1 MLKKYFIIS
10 SVTLMVCLPVLFP
23 YKTFSQE
30 IEPRNYSSVPAGMNV
45 IALSY
50 SYSSGDIVTDAAA
63 PIKDLQLNSNNLG
76 LGYLRSF
83 GLAGNLCKIQVAVPF
98 AFLAG
103 TAILKG
109 KDTAASRTGF
119 ADIRIKLLMN
129 LIGTPALHPKD
140 FAKFKEEFVF
150 GTSLTVSV
158 PTGQYLNEKLINL
171 GSNRWGIKPE
181 IGASYNKGSFY
192 FEVFT
197 GVWFFTKNSEY
208 LKTNTSQQNPVISM
222 QGHISYLFP
231 SKIWIALNSVY
242 VTGGNT
248 KINGKV
254 QNDLQNNFRSGVTVS
269 LPINMHHSVKA
280 NFSTGVATKAGGD
293 FNIYSITYQYIWF

>member
-1 MLKKYFIIS
+1 MLKRYFIFS
-10 SVTLMVCLPVLFP
+10 SPILMVCVMVFFP
-23 YKTFSQE
+23 YKIFSQE

-103 TAILKG
+103 TAKLRGI
-109 KDTAASRTGF
+109 DTAASRTGF
-119 ADIRIKLLMN
+119 ADARIKFLMN
-129 LIGTPALHPKD
+129 LFGTPALEPKD
-140 FAKFKEEFVF
+140 FVKFKEEFVF

-158 PTGQYLNEKLINL
+158 PTGQYFNDKLINL
-171 GSNRWGIKPE
+171 GSNRWGFKPE
-181 IGASYNKGSFY
+181 IGASYNKGPFY
-192 FEVFT
+192 FEIFT

-208 LKTNTSQQNPVISM
+208 LKINSSQQNPLFSM

-242 VTGGNT
+242 VTGGET
-248 KINGKV
+248 KINGNV

-269 LPINMHHSVKA
+269 FPINIHHSLKA